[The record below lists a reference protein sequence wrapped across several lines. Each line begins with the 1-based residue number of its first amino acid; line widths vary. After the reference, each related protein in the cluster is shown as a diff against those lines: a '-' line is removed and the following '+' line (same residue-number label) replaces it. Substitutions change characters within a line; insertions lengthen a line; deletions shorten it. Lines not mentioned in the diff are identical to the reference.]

1 MTNNGY
7 MTLEAWELK
16 TPQMVKGII
25 KLPIIQY
32 ATDNW
37 WVLYIVDV
45 FGDQTSIIKQ
55 KEDDT
60 LRVCYSY
67 DQDYENQYKAS
78 FMDDTS
84 VLR

>member
-1 MTNNGY
+1 
-7 MTLEAWELK
+7 
-16 TPQMVKGII
+16 MVKGII